1 MTPSFYYVCLIVLC
15 TCSTFEASDVY
26 YHIKPSM
33 NASCPEE
40 PCLTL
45 SQFATHTEDYLESNT
60 TLYFLP
66 GQHNLSLEINVTTI
80 TKLSMTSRP
89 TISNSPSATIACEGN
104 ASFTFS
110 NIEEVYIGHM
120 RFSGCYGHKSISV
133 QMFELENSLF
143 FNHTESALEFISS
156 MARIV
161 RSSFIANSNG
171 SYQQVLNRFRKNNF
185 WRKENYINVYAGAAL
200 ALSRSNVVISGCVF
214 KQNHAEFGG
223 AIFGKQ
229 HSKITIIDTMFEQ
242 NYALCTY
249 TRHMCVGGVLYCA
262 NGTVEVYNSTFYN
275 NTLMND
281 YDRYVIRYG
290 GVFVLLNS
298 TLKAVHSVFEQ
309 NRARW
314 FSRDSYGGVIHAY
327 NSTVNV
333 SKSEFTSNS
342 IGTYGGVMSISNSV
356 CFIDKSKFVRNS
368 VLRVEDKSIIG
379 RGGVLYIE
387 NGKIAIICSVFE
399 ENRANLGG
407 GVMWAEKD
415 SNFITIINSSFSRN
429 SAEVGGVM
437 RISSKGINIVIITG
451 CEFNK
456 NYANESGGVIDA
468 FGSCLT
474 QRLCYNITINNTKFI
489 RNKARTAGGVLGLV
503 SIIILLQKCEFVE
516 NSAYF
521 GGIVDATGTN
531 LTIVGGMIERNS
543 VNAGV
548 IYATSSSSLNLYD
561 TTIKDNTANRG
572 IICLFQSIGY
582 FSNVTLADN
591 TGSVFIAFGNLTFIG
606 GVITNCSISLNT
618 NKTLT
623 LGLSKT
629 NPDRPSIANYQE
641 GGALTLF
648 KSTIAFKGKCYL
660 TRNHAKIGGAIHAT
674 ESKIYVY
681 DNTTIAHNRA
691 SKSGG
696 GVYIDQSVLN
706 CEIDACHI
714 EIINNTCGTK
724 GGGIHAISST
734 ISTQD
739 RGVIIFQENCA
750 ENAGGGACLELNSKL
765 YVLVI
770 NGYCIF
776 NKMNINFQYINNSA
790 NYGGAVY
797 IADETNFGT
806 CASESYQIQST
817 TTECFIQP
825 LSVGTYVIY
834 TKSSILVKFINNAG
848 SISGSDIFGGLL
860 DRCTISSFAEKS
872 IVPDIL
878 DGITYLK
885 ILSNINNVDS
895 ITSNPVRVCFCNT
908 NRQSDCSYQP
918 PPVQTEKG
926 RLFTVTLVAVDQ
938 VNNTIPN
945 VTIRSSLSS
954 SSGGLGENQ
963 LNQSTGESCSDLRF
977 EIFSPYESEQLI
989 LYADGPC
996 KDAPMSQRRVEI
1008 KFTPCTCPL
1017 GFQVNVAEKTKCDCE
1032 CNSDLL
1038 PYVTKCDP
1046 KTETIVRETN
1056 FWMDY
1061 IGGYLVYPHCPLDY
1075 CKPSEDEVKINLNV
1089 ENGVDI
1095 QCANH
1100 RTGLL
1105 CGTCLSN
1112 YSLSLGSSQCIQC
1125 PSNWP
1130 AFTVILILASTVAG
1144 VLFVALLLLLNL
1156 TVAVGTLNG
1165 IIFYANVVA
1174 ANSNAVF
1181 PSNMFIS
1188 WLNLEVGFNICF
1200 FKGMDAYWKTWLQLA
1215 FPTYLIF
1222 LVVMVIIISKRS
1234 ARFTRL
1240 IGRRDPVA
1248 TLATLVLLSYT
1259 KLLYAIIASLSGTV
1273 LKYPELN
1280 HTREE
1285 VVWLP
1290 DASIKY
1296 LSGKHIPLFIVAV
1309 LILLAGIFYTT
1320 ILFLWQWILQL
1331 KMFRWLSKTQKLS
1344 LFIQTYHVPYVPQ
1357 HRYWTGLLLVARI
1370 ILYIVSSANVEGD
1383 PKINLTA
1390 IGVVVI
1396 STIILKDFLEYR
1408 GRIYHRKS
1416 IEMLETAC
1424 HFNLVILCIATFLI
1438 LEHEKVSA
1446 VIFHVSVSF
1455 TAALLLA
1462 VLLYHVFT
1470 EVIFKT
1476 KMWKNYKERQHRPIV
1491 TDDAL
1496 ANRQNTKIRSPTYS
1510 IVEIPKQS
1518 SQDISNKKEFENIMS
1533 EFDGE
1538 LKVILLD
1545 GNEQY
1550 H

>member
-60 TLYFLP
+60 TLFFLP
-66 GQHNLSLEINVTTI
+66 GQHNLSLEINITTI
-80 TKLSMTSRP
+80 TKLSMTSKS

-104 ASFTFS
+104 ASFNFFS
-110 NIEEVYIGHM
+110 INTVYIGHL

-133 QMFELENSLF
+133 QMLVVVNSLF
-143 FNHTESALEFISS
+143 LSHRGPALEIISS
-156 MARIV
+156 LAKIAG
-161 RSSFIANSNG
+161 SSFIANSHG
-171 SYQQVLNRFRKNNF
+171 SYQQRPTKFNDVRG
-185 WRKENYINVYAGAAL
+185 GAAL
-200 ALSRSNVVISGCVF
+200 YIKNVNITLIS
-214 KQNHAEFGG
+214 
-223 AIFGKQ
+223 
-229 HSKITIIDTMFEQ
+229 
-242 NYALCTY
+242 
-249 TRHMCVGGVLYCA
+249 
-262 NGTVEVYNSTFYN
+262 
-275 NTLMND
+275 
-281 YDRYVIRYG
+281 
-290 GVFVLLNS
+290 
-298 TLKAVHSVFEQ
+298 
-309 NRARW
+309 
-314 FSRDSYGGVIHAY
+314 
-327 NSTVNV
+327 
-333 SKSEFTSNS
+333 
-342 IGTYGGVMSISNSV
+342 
-356 CFIDKSKFVRNS
+356 
-368 VLRVEDKSIIG
+368 
-379 RGGVLYIE
+379 
-387 NGKIAIICSVFE
+387 SVFE
-399 ENRANLGG
+399 ENRASGDG
-407 GVMWAEKD
+407 GVIRAERD
-415 SNFITIINSSFSRN
+415 NRITITHSNFSRN
-429 SAEVGGVM
+429 SAVSGGVLSIESRDM
-437 RISSKGINIVIITG
+437 NLVNIIG
-451 CEFNK
+451 CEFI
-456 NYANESGGVIDA
+456 ANSAEKTGGVIIIDA
-468 FGSCLT
+468 IQNL
-474 QRLCYNITINNTKFI
+474 NNIIKITIKNTKFI
-489 RNKARTAGGVLGLV
+489 RNKARFRGGA
-503 SIIILLQKCEFVE
+503 LQLNSVKMTLYESVFAE
-516 NSAYF
+516 NSAQYY
-521 GGIVDATGTN
+521 GGIVFATHTN
-531 LTIVGGMIERNS
+531 LTVFRGMIRTNS
-543 VNAGV
+543 VRTGI
-548 IYATSSSSLNLYD
+548 IYTAEDSTINFYN
-561 TTIKDNTANRG
+561 TTIKDNIATIG
-572 IICLFQSIGY
+572 TLSFFQSIAV
-582 FSNVTLADN
+582 FSNVTLSDN
-591 TGSVFIAFGNLTFIG
+591 IGSVLIVSSNMTFIG
-606 GVITNCSISLNT
+606 GVITNCSTSQNT
-618 NKTLT
+618 NGTMI
-623 LGLSKT
+623 
-629 NPDRPSIANYQE
+629 PDIESDEEIYGIVLATYEE
-641 GGALTLF
+641 GGALTMF
-648 KSTIAFKGKCYL
+648 QSTIAFKGICSL
-660 TRNHAKIGGAIHAT
+660 IRNQAKIGGAIHAT
-674 ESKIYVY
+674 ESKVYVY
-681 DNTTIAHNRA
+681 DETTIAHNRA
-691 SKSGG
+691 SESGG
-696 GVYIDQSVLN
+696 GVYMYRSELN
-706 CEIDACHI
+706 CYVDDCYIK
-714 EIINNTCGTK
+714 IINNTCVSK
-724 GGGIHAISST
+724 GGGVYTISST
-734 ISTQD
+734 ISTPD
-739 RGVIIFQENCA
+739 TGMINFKGNYA
-750 ENAGGGACLELNSKL
+750 KDAGGGMCVELNSKL
-765 YVLVI
+765 YIYTNQPYNYRKFRVQFE
-770 NGYCIF
+770 Y
-776 NKMNINFQYINNSA
+776 NSA

-797 IADETNFGT
+797 IADETTAST
-806 CASESYQIQST
+806 CASESYQIQSI
-817 TTECFIQP
+817 TTECFIQI
-825 LSVGTYVIY
+825 LSLRKISWNDGINVPALNFVN
-834 TKSSILVKFINNAG
+834 NNA
-848 SISGSDIFGGLL
+848 SISGSNLFGGLL
-860 DRCTISSFAEKS
+860 DRCTISPFVDKE
-872 IVPDIL
+872 IVLNMIPD
-878 DGITYLK
+878 GVRFLK
-885 ILSNINNVDS
+885 IISRNIRNLDS
-895 ITSNPVRVCFCNT
+895 ITSNPVRLCFCNKS
-908 NRQSDCSYQP
+908 RQPDCSYQP
-918 PPVQTEKG
+918 PFVRTEKG
-926 RLFTVTLVAVDQ
+926 KLFTVTLVAVDQ

-996 KDAPMSQRRVEI
+996 KDAPMSQRRVGI
-1008 KFTPCTCPL
+1008 QFTPCTCPL

-1032 CNSDLL
+1032 CNLDLL

-1130 AFTVILILASTVAG
+1130 TFTVILILASTVAG

-1259 KLLYAIIASLSGTV
+1259 KLLHAIIASLSGTV

-1331 KMFRWLSKTQKLS
+1331 KMFRWLSRTQKLS

-1370 ILYIVSSANVEGD
+1370 VLYIVSSANVEGD

-1390 IGVVVI
+1390 IGVVVL

-1424 HFNLVILCIATFLI
+1424 HFNLVILCTATFLT

-1462 VLLYHVFT
+1462 VLLYHLLT

-1476 KMWKNYKERQHRPIV
+1476 KMWRNYKEHQHRPIV
-1491 TDDAL
+1491 TDDAP

-1518 SQDISNKKEFENIMS
+1518 SQDISNKKEFENVMS

>member
-1 MTPSFYYVCLIVLC
+1 
-15 TCSTFEASDVY
+15 
-26 YHIKPSM
+26 
-33 NASCPEE
+33 
-40 PCLTL
+40 
-45 SQFATHTEDYLESNT
+45 
-60 TLYFLP
+60 
-66 GQHNLSLEINVTTI
+66 
-80 TKLSMTSRP
+80 
-89 TISNSPSATIACEGN
+89 
-104 ASFTFS
+104 
-110 NIEEVYIGHM
+110 
-120 RFSGCYGHKSISV
+120 
-133 QMFELENSLF
+133 MFELENSLF
-143 FNHTESALEFISS
+143 FNHTESAFEFISS

-161 RSSFIANSNG
+161 RSSFIANSHG
-171 SYQQVLNRFRKNNF
+171 SYQQVLNRFRKNDF
-185 WRKENYINVYAGAAL
+185 RLKEKYINVHAGAAL
-200 ALSRSNVVISGCVF
+200 ALSRSNVVISGCVL

-249 TRHMCVGGVLYCA
+249 TRRICVGGVLYCA

-281 YDRYVIRYG
+281 YDLYVIRYG
-290 GVFVLLNS
+290 VNS
-298 TLKAVHSVFEQ
+298 TLKAVNSILEL
-309 NRARW
+309 
-314 FSRDSYGGVIHAY
+314 SYGGVIHAY

-342 IGTYGGVMSISNSV
+342 IGRYMYGGVMSISNSV
-356 CFIDKSKFVRNS
+356 CFINKSKFVRNS
-368 VLRVEDKSIIG
+368 ILRVEEKSIIG

-387 NGKIAIICSVFE
+387 NGKIAIICSVFK
-399 ENRANLGG
+399 ENRARSG
-407 GVMWAEKD
+407 GVMWAEND
-415 SNFITIINSSFSRN
+415 SVITIINSSFSRN
-429 SAEVGGVM
+429 SAELGGVM
-437 RISSKGINIVIITG
+437 LIASISKGINVIITG
-451 CEFNK
+451 SEFNK

-468 FGSCLT
+468 FGSYLT
-474 QRLCYNITINNTKFI
+474 NRLCYNIIINNTKFI
-489 RNKARTAGGVLGLV
+489 RNKARIAGGVLGLI
-503 SIIILLQKCEFVE
+503 SITILLQKCEFVE

-521 GGIVDATGTN
+521 GGIVDATVTN

-543 VNAGV
+543 ANAGV
-548 IYATSSSSLNLYD
+548 IYAASTSSLNLHD

-591 TGSVFIAFGNLTFIG
+591 TGSVFIAFGSLTFIG
-606 GVITNCSISLNT
+606 GVITNCSISLNA

-623 LGLSKT
+623 LGLSKID
-629 NPDRPSIANYQE
+629 PDRPSIANYQE
-641 GGALTLF
+641 GGALTML

-660 TRNHAKIGGAIHAT
+660 TRNYAKIGGAIHAT

-681 DNTTIAHNRA
+681 DGTTIAHNRA
-691 SKSGG
+691 SESGG
-696 GVYIDQSVLN
+696 GVYMYRSELN
-706 CEIDACHI
+706 CYIDDLCYI
-714 EIINNTCGTK
+714 KIINNTCGSK

-734 ISTQD
+734 ISTKD
-739 RGVIIFQENCA
+739 RGEIIFQENCA

-770 NGYCIF
+770 NGYRYF
-776 NKMNINFQYINNSA
+776 NEMDFNFQYINNSA

-825 LSVGTYVIY
+825 LSVGTYVY
-834 TKSSILVKFINNAG
+834 YRKSSILVKFINNAG
-848 SISGSDIFGGLL
+848 RISGSNIFGGLL

-878 DGITYLK
+878 DGVTYLE
-885 ILSNINNVDS
+885 ILSNVHNVDT

-908 NRQSDCSYQP
+908 SRQPDCSYQP

-945 VTIRSSLSS
+945 VTIHSSLSV

-996 KDAPMSQRRVEI
+996 KDAPMSQRRVGI
-1008 KFTPCTCPL
+1008 QFTPCTCPL
-1017 GFQVNVAEKTKCDCE
+1017 GFQVNVVEKTKCDCE

-1075 CKPSEDEVKINLNV
+1075 CKPSEDKVKINLNV

-1105 CGTCLSN
+1105 CGTCFSN

-1125 PSNWP
+1125 PSYWP
-1130 AFTVILILASTVAG
+1130 AFTVILILASAVAG

-1181 PSNMFIS
+1181 PSNIFIS

-1309 LILLAGIFYTT
+1309 LILLAGILYTT
-1320 ILFLWQWILQL
+1320 ILFLWQWILHL

-1370 ILYIVSSANVEGD
+1370 VLYIVSSANVEGD

-1390 IGVVVI
+1390 IGVVVV

-1424 HFNLVILCIATFLI
+1424 HFNLVILCTATFLT

-1462 VLLYHVFT
+1462 VLLYHLLT

-1476 KMWKNYKERQHRPIV
+1476 KMWRNYKERQHRPIV
-1491 TDDAL
+1491 TDDAP
-1496 ANRQNTKIRSPTYS
+1496 ANRQNTKIRSPIYS

-1518 SQDISNKKEFENIMS
+1518 SQDISNKKEFENNMS